1 MKKGAGLLDHKP
13 KRQTAKRIADAALL
27 LFNRYGEPSVT
38 ASAIA
43 ADIGISHGNLHYHYP
58 SKEKIVEDLFK
69 EFQHEIGH
77 TLAAPE
83 GRPVHAED
91 FWLFLHLT
99 FEIIFKYRFIYRDLN
114 ELLSRHR
121 IIETQFKD
129 ILIRQRCTAS
139 ALLCGLASA
148 GSLSAETL
156 DCDALAESMIMIATY
171 WLSYQYVLN
180 PRTQPD
186 NATLTHGIVRALS
199 LANPY
204 LAPGARALFEHLS
217 RQYLNTAGD
226 GHGSQ
231 AAEMEKLS
239 G

>member
-1 MKKGAGLLDHKP
+1 MKRGAGLIEHKP
-13 KRQTAKRIADAALL
+13 KRQTAKRIADAALM

-43 ADIGISHGNLHYHYP
+43 ADVGISHGNLHYHYP
-58 SKEKIVEDLFK
+58 SKEKIVEDLFS
-69 EFQHEIGH
+69 EFRHEIGH

-83 GRPVHAED
+83 KRPVHAED
-91 FWLFLHLT
+91 LWLFLHLT
-99 FEIIFKYRFIYRDLN
+99 FEIIFQYRFLYRDLN

-121 IIETQFKD
+121 IIETQFQD
-129 ILIRQRCTAS
+129 ILLRQTHTAT
-139 ALLCGLASA
+139 ALLNGLASA
-148 GSLSAETL
+148 GSLRAGAV
-156 DCDALAESMIMIATY
+156 DCDALGESMIMIATY
-171 WLSYQYVLN
+171 WLSYEFVLN
-180 PRTQPD
+180 PRRQPD
-186 NATLTHGIVRALS
+186 NRTLTHGIVRALS

-217 RQYLNTAGD
+217 RQYLNSGGD
-226 GHGSQ
+226 EHGSQ